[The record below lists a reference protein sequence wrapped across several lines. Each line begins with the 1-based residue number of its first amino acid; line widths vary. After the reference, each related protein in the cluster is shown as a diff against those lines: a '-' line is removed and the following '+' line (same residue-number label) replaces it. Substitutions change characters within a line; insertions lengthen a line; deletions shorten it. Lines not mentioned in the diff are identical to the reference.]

1 VSCGMVPLL
10 PPPSRKVAHV
20 RTCTLPYT
28 LAQHLRSR
36 LSVAVMEEEGEI
48 QLFGDVVFTF
58 MPSDD
63 LNLKEEER
71 VRTLPLDA
79 LCLAKFA

>member
-1 VSCGMVPLL
+1 
-10 PPPSRKVAHV
+10 
-20 RTCTLPYT
+20 
-28 LAQHLRSR
+28 
-36 LSVAVMEEEGEI
+36 MEEEGEI